1 MSLCCLLGV
10 PRLPHNRPAIRC
22 NPNRQKEI
30 NVVDLESSESDSF
43 HSTGDGSVV
52 SDVSEPP
59 SEAGDRLFTPSL
71 STQRHQKVLEVLRE
85 ENAKSVLDMGRKIEF
100 LSRGT
105 QD

>member
-1 MSLCCLLGV
+1 MPPFHV
-10 PRLPHNRPAIRC
+10 TPR
-22 NPNRQKEI
+22 KGEMEI
-30 NVVDLESSESDSF
+30 PLVEIDVVDLESSESDSSSF

-85 ENAKSVLDMGRKIEF
+85 ENAMSVLDMGRN
-100 LSRGT
+100 
-105 QD
+105 

>member
-1 MSLCCLLGV
+1 MPPFHV
-10 PRLPHNRPAIRC
+10 TPR
-22 NPNRQKEI
+22 KGEI
-30 NVVDLESSESDSF
+30 EIPLVEIDVVDLESSGSESSS

-85 ENAKSVLDMGRKIEF
+85 ENAKSVLDMGRN
-100 LSRGT
+100 
-105 QD
+105 

>member
-1 MSLCCLLGV
+1 MPPFHV
-10 PRLPHNRPAIRC
+10 TPR
-22 NPNRQKEI
+22 KGEI
-30 NVVDLESSESDSF
+30 EIPLVGIDVVDLESSESDSSSSL
-43 HSTGDGSVV
+43 STRDGSVV

-85 ENAKSVLDMGRKIEF
+85 ENAKSVLDMGRKIAF

>member
-1 MSLCCLLGV
+1 MPPFHV
-10 PRLPHNRPAIRC
+10 TPR
-22 NPNRQKEI
+22 KGEI
-30 NVVDLESSESDSF
+30 EIPLVGIDVVDLESSESDSSSSL
-43 HSTGDGSVV
+43 STGDGSVV

-85 ENAKSVLDMGRKIEF
+85 ENAKSVLDMGRKNAF

>member
-1 MSLCCLLGV
+1 MPPFHV
-10 PRLPHNRPAIRC
+10 TPRKGKI
-22 NPNRQKEI
+22 EI
-30 NVVDLESSESDSF
+30 PLAEIDVVDLESSESVSSSTL
-43 HSTGDGSVV
+43 STGDGSVV

-85 ENAKSVLDMGRKIEF
+85 ENAKSVLDMGRKIAF
-100 LSRGT
+100 LRRGT